1 MPRDRRN
8 QAVAAALSKRIRL
21 LTRLEKAFYGAIIVT
36 AITMAVSLVYLQSR
50 NQEVKQQ
57 ITDLTSQINEAETE
71 LNNAKQ
77 EVNELSRADRVK
89 QIAGEAG
96 LSIQN
101 DNIQKVDDQ

>member
-1 MPRDRRN
+1 MPRDRRS
-8 QAVAAALSKRIRL
+8 QAVAVALSNRIRQL
-21 LTRLEKAFYGAIIVT
+21 SRLEKAFYGAIIIT

-57 ITDLTSQINEAETE
+57 ITDLNYQINDAETA

-77 EVNELSRADRVK
+77 EVNELTRADRIK
-89 QIAGEAG
+89 QIAGQAG

-101 DNIQKVDDQ
+101 DNIQKVDDK